1 MNSKIDTASEGF
13 ISYFAL
19 KIWNKLGNYKK
30 NEDTIMLKNKKKE
43 QKKNEIKKG
52 KQGKKKEHY

>member
-1 MNSKIDTASEGF
+1 LETI
-13 ISYFAL
+13 
-19 KIWNKLGNYKK
+19 KK